1 MSNPQIGFYSS
12 LLTKATIPF
21 SNQYSMNFDGA
32 DEGVPMHNAAF
43 RPLL

>member
-21 SNQYSMNFDGA
+21 SNQYSMLFDGA
-32 DEGVPMHNAAF
+32 DEWFYAA
-43 RPLL
+43 RGSKLL